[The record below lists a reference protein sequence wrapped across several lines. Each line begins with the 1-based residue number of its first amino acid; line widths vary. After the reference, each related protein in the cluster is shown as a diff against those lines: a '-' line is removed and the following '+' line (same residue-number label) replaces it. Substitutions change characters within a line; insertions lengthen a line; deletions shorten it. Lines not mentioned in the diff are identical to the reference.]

1 MGMKKTRNTQNKKSG
16 TGKPNW
22 NRTIFVIFAVLFAV
36 GMVGGYLLPV
46 FLAPSA
52 AAAGDVV
59 VIEYTIYDEW
69 GRPVLTTSQDLF
81 NTVIESQNM
90 VFLTQPLE
98 MPIGTAIDKASLA
111 AVPVYPALEGFA
123 GFGILGFELD
133 ALSAGLVGI
142 KQGEMQTIEFDYG
155 GNSLQMNL
163 SAEAFAGIVGANFSM
178 MEVGDQIPVGLATEP
193 VIQVDES
200 AQEIQVPIRTAT
212 IVYKGED
219 FLVVRYG
226 YGSIDVVI
234 TQLGA
239 A

>member
-16 TGKPNW
+16 SGKPNW
-22 NRTIFVIFAVLFAV
+22 NRTIFVAFAVLFAV
-36 GMVGGYLLPV
+36 GMIGAYLIPV
-46 FLAPSA
+46 FNAPKA

-59 VIEYTIYDEW
+59 AIEYTIYDEW

-98 MPIGTAIDKASLA
+98 MPVGTAIDKASLA
-111 AVPVYPALEGFA
+111 AVPVYPALEGYT

-133 ALSAGLVGI
+133 TLSAGLVGI
-142 KQGEMQTIEFDYG
+142 PQGEMQTILFDYG
-155 GNSLQMNL
+155 GNNLEMNL
-163 SAEAFAGIVGANFSM
+163 SAEAFAGIVGVNFSM
-178 MEVGDQIPVGLATEP
+178 MDVGDRIPVGLATQP
-193 VIQVDES
+193 NIQLDES
-200 AQEIQVPIRTAT
+200 DQEIQVPVRMAT

-219 FLVVRYG
+219 FLIVRYG

-234 TQLGA
+234 TRLGA